1 MKKFE
6 IVGIGNA
13 IVDVISTCDDSFL
26 DLMGIEKGIMQLV
39 EKERGETLYA
49 AMETR
54 TQTPGGAVAN
64 TIAGI
69 GALGLKTGF
78 VGKVRND
85 ALGQFYAKS
94 MNDTGIEF
102 LNPPMDGSDV
112 PTSRSMIFVTPD
124 GERSMNTYLGISAE
138 LGSDDVQDEFGSAA
152 NNVFLEGYLF
162 DKDKGK
168 EAFKRLS
175 RSCRAGN

>member
-1 MKKFE
+1 MRKNYEEIE

-49 AMETR
+49 AIETR

-64 TIAGI
+64 TIASC
-69 GALGLKTGF
+69 ALGLKTGF

-85 ALGQFYAKS
+85 ALANS
-94 MNDTGIEF
+94 MLKHE
-102 LNPPMDGSDV
+102 
-112 PTSRSMIFVTPD
+112 
-124 GERSMNTYLGISAE
+124 
-138 LGSDDVQDEFGSAA
+138 
-152 NNVFLEGYLF
+152 
-162 DKDKGK
+162 
-168 EAFKRLS
+168 
-175 RSCRAGN
+175 

>member
-1 MKKFE
+1 
-6 IVGIGNA
+6 
-13 IVDVISTCDDSFL
+13 
-26 DLMGIEKGIMQLV
+26 
-39 EKERGETLYA
+39 
-49 AMETR
+49 
-54 TQTPGGAVAN
+54 
-64 TIAGI
+64 
-69 GALGLKTGF
+69 
-78 VGKVRND
+78 
-85 ALGQFYAKS
+85 

-152 NNVFLEGYLF
+152 KNVFLEGYLF

-175 RSCRAGN
+175 RSCRAGGGQAGIAISDPFCVERHREDFFDLIKNELDYVIGNEAEVQSLYQTEDTDAALAQLSKSVRLLCVHDQAMV